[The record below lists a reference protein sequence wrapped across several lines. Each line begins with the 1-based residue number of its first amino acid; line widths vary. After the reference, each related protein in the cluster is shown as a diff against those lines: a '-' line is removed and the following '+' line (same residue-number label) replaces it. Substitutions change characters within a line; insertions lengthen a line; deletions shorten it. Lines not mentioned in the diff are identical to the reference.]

1 MTEEQKEFVDYAEE
15 MIADS
20 QQVLAFIN
28 ADAGTG
34 KTYTMNTFVARLLL
48 QNKQVI
54 CFAFTGIA
62 SNGCTFHSHFKAR
75 RDPDLE
81 RGLKINKKSK
91 LALYLSQTDVI
102 VIDEATQLHKNY
114 LEDLD
119 EKLKDLKGN
128 NLPFGGIS
136 IILSGDFKQTLSII
150 TKSHQLA

>member
-54 CFAFTGIA
+54 CCAFTGIA
-62 SNGCTFHSHFKAR
+62 SILLLNGCTFHSHFKAS

-91 LALYLSQTDVI
+91 LAPIQI
-102 VIDEATQLHKNY
+102 
-114 LEDLD
+114 
-119 EKLKDLKGN
+119 
-128 NLPFGGIS
+128 
-136 IILSGDFKQTLSII
+136 
-150 TKSHQLA
+150 